1 MFTEAPIISLL
12 IFGFPFGVISI
23 VCYFLCCL
31 DSVDDTPEGEDLSD
45 SEVDDDEEYN
55 LREARKAEQKAIA
68 DKQGAPPAMVKEVAK
83 KTQ

>member
-31 DSVDDTPEGEDLSD
+31 DSVDDSPEGEDLSD
-45 SEVDDDEEYN
+45 SELDDDEEHS
-55 LREARKAEQKAIA
+55 LREARKVEQKAIE
-68 DKQGAPPAMVKEVAK
+68 KPPPAAPLFKEAAK

>member
-12 IFGFPFGVISI
+12 IFGFPFGVISV

-31 DSVDDTPEGEDLSD
+31 DSVDDSPEGEDLSD
-45 SEVDDDEEYN
+45 SELDDDEEHS
-55 LREARKAEQKAIA
+55 LREARKLEQKAIE
-68 DKQGAPPAMVKEVAK
+68 KPPVAPAVFKEAAK